1 MFCDPF
7 TNYVN
12 KLKRAGKDFG
22 VRKALIYFIHGLDV
36 TDLAHEKLASSG
48 ELSSIN
54 ARRMLYRR
62 LHTWLAKKEDV
73 ETIFVP
79 EHMYRD
85 CKKESEREKKDLY
98 KRIEELE
105 ATQNANGAMRNKL
118 KHDQLQRFLARV
130 QEVSICAA
138 VLQGSTSCIERNT
151 MAHCNACHIK
161 KMATKLK
168 AELED
173 VE

>member
-62 LHTWLAKKEDV
+62 LHT
-73 ETIFVP
+73 
-79 EHMYRD
+79 
-85 CKKESEREKKDLY
+85 
-98 KRIEELE
+98 
-105 ATQNANGAMRNKL
+105 
-118 KHDQLQRFLARV
+118 
-130 QEVSICAA
+130 
-138 VLQGSTSCIERNT
+138 
-151 MAHCNACHIK
+151 
-161 KMATKLK
+161 
-168 AELED
+168 
-173 VE
+173 